1 MATND
6 EERNFTDEFVD
17 EIITLLD
24 RIEIE
29 EDYTLASQRHAIA
42 EKHGMTVV
50 ILEPISG
57 AMN

>member
-1 MATND
+1 MATD
-6 EERNFTDEFVD
+6 ERDFSNEFVH

-29 EDYTLASQRHAIA
+29 QNHELASQRHDIA

-50 ILEPISG
+50 FGEPISG